1 MSLFSLIGRVALVTG
16 AGRGI
21 GRGIAEGFGQHGA
34 KVVCAA
40 RSRDQ
45 IDEVASAIQDKKG
58 EAIALQIDVSDLD
71 SITTAVEMT
80 IDRFGQIDVLVNNA
94 GMNVRQPLMEVTEDS
109 YDRIMDVNLKGLYFL
124 SQAVAKHMIT
134 RQQGKIINIGSLT
147 TGITLDQI
155 SVYTATKGAVGQL
168 TKSQALELGPYN
180 IQANAISPGFVITPL
195 TEKIWS
201 NQTMRDWGEGKVPLG
216 RLAQPEDMV
225 GTAIFLASSA
235 SDYVTGQIIYVD
247 GGFMTGDIWPL
258 PSAASN

>member
-1 MSLFSLIGRVALVTG
+1 MSLFSLKGRVALVTG

-180 IQANAISPGFVITPL
+180 IQANAISPGFVITHL
-195 TEKIWS
+195 TEKISS

>member
-1 MSLFSLIGRVALVTG
+1 MSLFSLKGRVALVTG

-58 EAIALQIDVSDLD
+58 EAVALQIDVSDLD

-94 GMNVRQPLMEVTEDS
+94 GMNVRQPLMKVTEES

-124 SQAVAKHMIT
+124 SQAVAKHMVT
-134 RQQGKIINIGSLT
+134 RQQGKICLA
-147 TGITLDQI
+147 
-155 SVYTATKGAVGQL
+155 TA
-168 TKSQALELGPYN
+168 
-180 IQANAISPGFVITPL
+180 
-195 TEKIWS
+195 
-201 NQTMRDWGEGKVPLG
+201 
-216 RLAQPEDMV
+216 
-225 GTAIFLASSA
+225 
-235 SDYVTGQIIYVD
+235 
-247 GGFMTGDIWPL
+247 
-258 PSAASN
+258 

>member
-1 MSLFSLIGRVALVTG
+1 LSLFSLKGRVALVTG

-58 EAIALQIDVSDLD
+58 EAVALQIDVSDLD

-94 GMNVRQPLMEVTEDS
+94 GMNVRQPLMKVTEES

-124 SQAVAKHMIT
+124 SQAVAKHMVT

-180 IQANAISPGFVITPL
+180 IQANAISPGFVVTPL

-225 GTAIFLASSA
+225 GTATFLASSA

-247 GGFMTGDIWPL
+247 GGFMTGDVWPL